1 MPCSNTQV
9 SANTENT
16 VNTEN
21 TKNTENTQ
29 LLQSLKFLNTKDTTW
44 KCPPHADLD
53 MEEGT
58 EGGLLAS

>member
-9 SANTENT
+9 SANTE
-16 VNTEN
+16 NTEN

-44 KCPPHADLD
+44 KCPPNADLD
-53 MEEGT
+53 MEGGA